1 VIYCQVHIVF
11 YMEMNDWNE
20 ISKSYHEWI
29 ISPFQGADIDPLYE
43 RLEGVSGRREKS
55 VADFGCGFFYL
66 GKFLSEHYKSVHGSD
81 FSEEMV
87 KTARLINGRFKNV
100 RIMREDMRTM
110 RHDEAFDVVVI
121 VNSVI
126 MPSLKDIKKSFVNIH
141 RSLKRGGSAFMI
153 LPSMESVIYH
163 GMLLLNNELA
173 RRTEESA
180 RKTAKRRFEKRKYDL
195 FLGYYKDDDQTQKF
209 YYMHEIQY
217 LLKKTGFR
225 DIRFDKVRYSWDAG
239 VSDFQP
245 FPKEDPLWDWLV
257 TAKK

>member
-1 VIYCQVHIVF
+1 
-11 YMEMNDWNE
+11 MEMNDWNE

-126 MPSLKDIKKSFVNIH
+126 MPSLSTSI
-141 RSLKRGGSAFMI
+141 SANFI
-153 LPSMESVIYH
+153 CSSAGQPAPSMPESMV
-163 GMLLLNNELA
+163 LSLA
-173 RRTEESA
+173 SQMYIVSLSVGS
-180 RKTAKRRFEKRKYDL
+180 TAVD
-195 FLGYYKDDDQTQKF
+195 
-209 YYMHEIQY
+209 
-217 LLKKTGFR
+217 
-225 DIRFDKVRYSWDAG
+225 G
-239 VSDFQP
+239 V
-245 FPKEDPLWDWLV
+245 
-257 TAKK
+257 